1 MATLQEL
8 ADFWSAEGIN
18 YVIPPV
24 GGEFPE
30 GFDVREMLRKI
41 IDPSGGVLEVG
52 CGYGRL
58 SAAFPADKYVGV
70 DVNPT
75 AIEQAR
81 KRNPEHRYL
90 VIEPGADLPEANSA
104 LIYTVALHVSDQALD
119 EFLTPICKAANT
131 IVIAEIMDE
140 RWRRDGV
147 PPVFNRDPEAY
158 VGAMRLQ
165 GFELLQYG
173 KVVYE
178 RYNNA
183 NWNVNHDVRLTVHI
197 YRRKEMR

>member
-30 GFDVREMLRKI
+30 GFDVREMLKKI
-41 IDPSGGVLEVG
+41 IDPSAGVLEVG

-58 SAAFPADKYVGV
+58 SAAFPADKYLGV
-70 DVNPT
+70 DVNPS
-75 AIEQAR
+75 AIDLAR
-81 KRNPEHRYL
+81 QRNPGHRYQL
-90 VIEPGADLPEANSA
+90 IEPGAELPRAGTA

-119 EFLTPICKAANT
+119 QFLTPICQAADVV
-131 IVIAEIMDE
+131 VIAEIMDE
-140 RWRRDGV
+140 RWRREGN

-158 VGAMRLQ
+158 IGAMRLQ
-165 GFELLQYG
+165 GFELRQYG

-178 RYNNA
+178 RYNNSG
-183 NWNVNHDVRLTVHI
+183 WNLNHDVRLTVHI
-197 YRRKEMR
+197 YQRKEKG

>member
-8 ADFWSAEGIN
+8 ADFWSAEGLK

-70 DVNPT
+70 DVNPS
-75 AIEQAR
+75 AIELAR
-81 KRNPEHRYL
+81 ERNPGHSYQW
-90 VIEPGADLPEANSA
+90 IEPGAELPAAGTA
-104 LIYTVALHVSDQALD
+104 LVYTVALHVSDQAL
-119 EFLTPICKAANT
+119 EQFLKPICNAANT

-158 VGAMRLQ
+158 IGAMQLL
-165 GFELLQYG
+165 GFELQQYG

-178 RYNNA
+178 RYNNP
-183 NWNVNHDVRLTVHI
+183 NWNVNRDVRLTVHI
-197 YRRKEMR
+197 YQRKEQR